1 MKHVRTYRCSTLALL
16 TVFAAACA
24 ETAAPPTSPSAA
36 GGAAP
41 NFIIG
46 GTPTGASS
54 FTNVGAVLTDF
65 NGDGRIQPFDEWYCS
80 GSLISP
86 TVFLT
91 AAHCLDFLPADAKVY
106 VSFSPDM
113 GAKGVKLIAG
123 RSFAFDPLEWSNSAD
138 PHDIG
143 VITLRAQD
151 TKGITPLQLPPAG
164 YLDALNEKGALNGQL
179 FINVGYGGN
188 ATLTGQPGFTYDGVR
203 KMSKSPFQNLEP
215 AWLLL
220 NMNSNATDE
229 GGDCYGDSGSPKFID
244 GNPNMVVATTITGDV
259 PCRATSK
266 DYRLDTPS
274 ARKFLK
280 DYVWLP

>member
-1 MKHVRTYRCSTLALL
+1 MKRVFTHCSTLALL

-24 ETAAPPTSPSAA
+24 ETAAPPMSPGNAS
-36 GGAAP
+36 P

-54 FTNVGAVLTDF
+54 FANVGAVLTDF

-91 AAHCLDFLPADAKVY
+91 AAHCLAFLPAGTTVY
-106 VSFSPDM
+106 VSFDPDM
-113 GAKGVKLIAG
+113 GAKNVTVIPGTG
-123 RSFAFDPLEWSNSAD
+123 HFDPQYGASQSD

-143 VITLRAQD
+143 VVVF
-151 TKGITPLQLPPAG
+151 TKAVKGVTPLRLPPAG
-164 YLDALNEKGALNGQL
+164 YLDALNAKGALNGQL
-179 FINVGYGGN
+179 FINAGYGGN
-188 ATLTGQPGFTYDGVR
+188 ATRTGEPDFTYDGVR
-203 KMSKSPFQNLEP
+203 KMSKSLFQNLEP

-220 NMNSNATDE
+220 NMNTNKTDE

-244 GNPNMVVATTITGDV
+244 GDLTMVVATTITGDV

-266 DYRLDTPS
+266 DYRVDTPS
-274 ARKFLK
+274 ARNFLK
-280 DYVWLP
+280 QFVTLP